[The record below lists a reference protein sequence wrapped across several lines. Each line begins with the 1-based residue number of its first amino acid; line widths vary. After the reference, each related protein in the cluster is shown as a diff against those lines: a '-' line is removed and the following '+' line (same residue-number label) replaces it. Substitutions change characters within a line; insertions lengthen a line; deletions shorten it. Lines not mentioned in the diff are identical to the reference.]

1 MTSRPT
7 LIQQCLIIFP
17 PALNSFPWPKQPGRF
32 DVQLVFSSTPHLR
45 PVALG
50 NWKHSCGFKQN

>member
-17 PALNSFPWPKQPGRF
+17 PALNSFPGRSSPGVLMCNQF
-32 DVQLVFSSTPHLR
+32 LVPLRISGRWRLGTGSTRAGL
-45 PVALG
+45 
-50 NWKHSCGFKQN
+50 